1 MADTENKRLRKAI
14 LDVVENQLR
23 DGKPPETGATL
34 KRLMSQGIAEDEAR
48 KLIGY
53 VVASE
58 VFEVLGQG
66 RTYDEEQF
74 IAALKA
80 LPKLPWQKDK

>member
-1 MADTENKRLRKAI
+1 MADNENKKLRNAI
-14 LDVVENQLR
+14 LEVVENQLR
-23 DGKPPETGATL
+23 DGKPPETRATL
-34 KRLMSQGIAEDEAR
+34 KRLMSQGIAEGEAR

-66 RTYDEEQF
+66 RRYNEEQF
-74 IAALKA
+74 IKA
-80 LPKLPWQKDK
+80 LNRLPKIPWEKD